1 MSINKGS
8 CPITEVPEAFGICK
22 SGSFERT
29 VFEEEEFSFV
39 VPEEDLP
46 EEQAVRG
53 NKCIIIHKNDK
64 KEKEGV
70 DGLKKNC

>member
-53 NKCIIIHKNDK
+53 NKTHKRLK
-64 KEKEGV
+64 KEERIKPYGIY
-70 DGLKKNC
+70 KT

>member
-22 SGSFERT
+22 SGSFGRT
-29 VFEEEEFSFV
+29 VFAEEEFSFV

-53 NKCIIIHKNDK
+53 NKTHKRLK
-64 KEKEGV
+64 KEERIKPYGIY
-70 DGLKKNC
+70 KT